1 MLLQPHFSTRDAS
14 KVKTDIF
21 TKQDS
26 EKPGRFLGNTPNQSP
41 PRTRP
46 AWVQGVQEEKDES
59 TFFLISGRPAGPGA
73 PQASRQL
80 QVDLTT
86 QVRYCGNNRNIL
98 RITVRHAL
106 SHWLLW
112 WCGVYQHRKYN
123 IIGGTRNATTH
134 PRQSE
139 SWCTSCQRASWT
151 RTWAISEDPLS
162 AQGHPCDYLGINKTS
177 RSELEKK
184 LLGTWLDTSCRHR
197 RSQESKN
204 IFSAWG
210 DRGRSTNEK

>member
-1 MLLQPHFSTRDAS
+1 MRQTLGKHRVGKHKVKPHSQDCRGRGRSKRPFKMYPNISFITLSIKSKKIIENIKKIKKKCLVSCILSVLSVFCCFRCMRVDDLTMFYLYFTSHMLLQPHFQQGMLQNS
-14 KVKTDIF
+14 KQTSSPNRIQK
-21 TKQDS
+21 
-26 EKPGRFLGNTPNQSP
+26 KPGRFLRNTPNQSP
-41 PRTRP
+41 PRTRS

-112 WCGVYQHRKYN
+112 
-123 IIGGTRNATTH
+123 
-134 PRQSE
+134 
-139 SWCTSCQRASWT
+139 
-151 RTWAISEDPLS
+151 
-162 AQGHPCDYLGINKTS
+162 
-177 RSELEKK
+177 
-184 LLGTWLDTSCRHR
+184 
-197 RSQESKN
+197 
-204 IFSAWG
+204 
-210 DRGRSTNEK
+210 

>member
-14 KVKTDIF
+14 KFKTDIF

-41 PRTRP
+41 PRTRS

-106 SHWLLW
+106 SHCWLLW

-123 IIGGTRNATTH
+123 IIGATIHEKSYNSPPTIWVLMYFL
-134 PRQSE
+134 SE
-139 SWCTSCQRASWT
+139 SIMDQN
-151 RTWAISEDPLS
+151 LS
-162 AQGHPCDYLGINKTS
+162 NIW
-177 RSELEKK
+177 RSSLSPGPS
-184 LLGTWLDTSCRHR
+184 L
-197 RSQESKN
+197 
-204 IFSAWG
+204 
-210 DRGRSTNEK
+210 